1 MAGPQIPNLFKI
13 PELRKKILL
22 TLGVLV
28 LLRVG
33 AHITV
38 PGVDRNALTLAVGGQ
53 NNLFGLLDLFTGGAL
68 QRATVFALG
77 VMPYISASII
87 FQLLTAVFPYFEKLQ
102 KEGEAGY
109 AKINQYTR
117 YLTMVLA
124 ALQALGYAFLFKNQG
139 ALDAN
144 AGRMTLIVVTLTVG
158 TALPAPHSITTSLSP
173 PRPTPPSQ
181 LERRSSCALV
191 RASSQP

>member
-77 VMPYISASII
+77 VMPLASC
-87 FQLLTAVFPYFEKLQ
+87 P
-102 KEGEAGY
+102 
-109 AKINQYTR
+109 
-117 YLTMVLA
+117 
-124 ALQALGYAFLFKNQG
+124 
-139 ALDAN
+139 ALDPDIDGRIAVAELVEAVAN
-144 AGRMTLIVVTLTVG
+144 GLND
-158 TALPAPHSITTSLSP
+158 
-173 PRPTPPSQ
+173 
-181 LERRSSCALV
+181 CAV
-191 RASSQP
+191 AR